1 MNDKM
6 REKWGVYRPDGT
18 LVEIVDNQDDA
29 MKVTNGLYVNGYSYR
44 LIGHTSTK
52 ESILAEA
59 ERLINGVKR
68 DDYGP
73 VEESFERIAQGWSLI
88 IGAPVTPEQVA
99 LCMVWLKVMRY
110 CQSQTRDSAVD
121 MAGYAGLLEKLQ

>member
-1 MNDKM
+1 MSEIVK
-6 REKWGVYRPDGT
+6 EVWGIYKPDGELMVT
-18 LVEIVDNQDDA
+18 VDTENEA
-29 MKVTNGLYVNGYSYR
+29 RSSTASVLGLGYSYR
-44 LIGHTSTK
+44 LIGHSATK

-73 VEESFERIAQGWSLI
+73 VEESFKRIAQGWSLI